1 MQISKIIDG
10 KKFMWDGVEY
20 KDENEA
26 NSVVEKYRSDG
37 FDTRIINEENKFY
50 IFTRRVVT
58 EVKVEGAPP
67 I

>member
-1 MQISKIIDG
+1 MHLSKIIDG

-20 KDENEA
+20 KDDNEA
-26 NSVVEKYRSDG
+26 RSVMEKYKSTG
-37 FDTRIINEENKFY
+37 FEARLIKEESKFY
-50 IFTRRVVT
+50 IFTRRVVA